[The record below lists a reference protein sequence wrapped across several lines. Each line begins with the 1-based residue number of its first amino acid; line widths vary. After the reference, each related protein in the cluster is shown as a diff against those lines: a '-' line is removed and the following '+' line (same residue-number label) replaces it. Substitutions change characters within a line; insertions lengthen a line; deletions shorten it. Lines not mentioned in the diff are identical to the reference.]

1 MNSCFKELSSMT
13 FLAKFRIIFFL
24 MLILAFGDEMHKYE
38 TCQPWYFLFFHLV
51 CSLWD
56 FLLWA
61 FAQLFYIV
69 SITKISYYN
78 QYLSLI
84 NCSPQA
90 FTKGKETNDLLLNPT
105 ECALYCTTLV
115 DCIFFSKFFLLHSYH
130 FSLFSFISLWPFDL
144 LCQWNVIMTNILPDK
159 TFSIC

>member
-13 FLAKFRIIFFL
+13 FLAKFRIIFSYVNISL
-24 MLILAFGDEMHKYE
+24 WWWNAQIWNMSTLILPF
-38 TCQPWYFLFFHLV
+38 FFHLL

-61 FAQLFYIV
+61 FAQLFYFV
-69 SITKISYYN
+69 TITKISYYN

-90 FTKGKETNDLLLNPT
+90 FTKGKETNEFTSQPYWMCSLLYDFSR
-105 ECALYCTTLV
+105 LY
-115 DCIFFSKFFLLHSYH
+115 FFSKFFLLHSYH
-130 FSLFSFISLWPFDL
+130 ISLFSFIPLWPFDL
-144 LCQWNVIMTNILPDK
+144 FCQWNVIMTNILPDQ
-159 TFSIC
+159 TFSRC